1 MTYNLADDLDLRK
14 AEARWEALKQ
24 KQSFVDLTEKT
35 VRSGSQNR
43 YVHAIIGAIAMETGN
58 SLDFAKEQYFKRLV
72 NPEIFLKTKEDR
84 LAGKVT
90 YLRSSADLTKEEM
103 SLAIDRFRNWAASE
117 GFYLPEPGDDEL
129 IRKIEFEM
137 GRNRQYL

>member
-14 AEARWEALKQ
+14 AEARWEALKN
-24 KQSFVDLTEKT
+24 KRSFVDLTEKT
-35 VRSGSQNR
+35 VRSGRQNR

-58 SLDFAKEQYFKRLV
+58 TLDFAKEQYFKRLV
-72 NPEIFLKTKEDR
+72 NPEIFVKTKDDR
-84 LAGKVT
+84 LAGKVN
-90 YLRSSADLTKEEM
+90 YLRSSADLSKEEM

-117 GFYLPEPGDDEL
+117 GFYLPEPGDEEL